1 MNLLQRL
8 KPEYSENLD
17 LENIKHTDLVGFTID
32 RLENYE
38 YVGDIPYS
46 LVLDLKFLL
55 DVDSPYQ
62 LFKEI

>member
-8 KPEYSENLD
+8 KPEYSENLN
-17 LENIKHTDLVGFTID
+17 LENIKHPDLVGFTID
-32 RLENYE
+32 RLENYD

-55 DVDSPYQ
+55 DVNSPYE